1 MDSLPKRKPNRLT
14 GYDYSQPGCYFLT
27 ICSKDREHLF
37 GYVVGADVPIG
48 PHVQLSEI
56 GAIVEQTISQ
66 IPSVDKYIVMPNHV
80 HILLR
85 LPVAN
90 NGPMG
95 TSAPTQSVPWIVRYL
110 KRTVTMACG
119 KTVWQRGY
127 HDHII
132 RNEADY
138 LRIWDYIDT
147 NPAKWREDCY
157 YCQAEGGDLIVKHTY
172 LFRPGRWRAEGTYY
186 DEADRALP
194 LTGWSEVLR
203 TQQQWTLDG
212 ALEVQLP
219 TPLRFTNRY
228 QLCETN
234 FPQTLAWESYNP
246 ALGTL
251 TGTFEVVGPNL
262 MSQYRSSDGVYSGFE
277 ILTLQADGSY
287 QNTGLSLKSGRR
299 MSAWTALLWAE

>member
-14 GYDYSQPGCYFLT
+14 GYDYSQPGCYFVT
-27 ICSKDREHLF
+27 ICSRDREHLF
-37 GYVVGADVPIG
+37 GCVVGADVLIG
-48 PHVQLSEI
+48 PHVQLSKV

-132 RNEADY
+132 RSEADY

-228 QLCETN
+228 QLRETN

-262 MSQYRSSDGVYSGFE
+262 LSQYRSSDGVYSGFE

-299 MSAWTALLWAE
+299 LSAWTALLRAE

>member
-1 MDSLPKRKPNRLT
+1 MDSLPKRKQNRLT
-14 GYDYSQPGCYFLT
+14 GYDYSQPGCYFVT
-27 ICSKDREHLF
+27 ICSRDREHLF
-37 GYVVGADVPIG
+37 GCVVGADVLIG
-48 PHVQLSEI
+48 PHVQLSEV

-132 RNEADY
+132 RSEADY

-157 YCQAEGGDLIVKHTY
+157 YCQAEGGDLAVTHSYFI
-172 LFRPGRWRAEGTYY
+172 
-186 DEADRALP
+186 
-194 LTGWSEVLR
+194 
-203 TQQQWTLDG
+203 
-212 ALEVQLP
+212 
-219 TPLRFTNRY
+219 PLRPPAGGHMGPPLQRARDLPPHPSRPPVVPPSPQGEGLRATARVAPTA
-228 QLCETN
+228 ET
-234 FPQTLAWESYNP
+234 
-246 ALGTL
+246 
-251 TGTFEVVGPNL
+251 GP
-262 MSQYRSSDGVYSGFE
+262 
-277 ILTLQADGSY
+277 
-287 QNTGLSLKSGRR
+287 
-299 MSAWTALLWAE
+299 

>member
-1 MDSLPKRKPNRLT
+1 M
-14 GYDYSQPGCYFLT
+14 
-27 ICSKDREHLF
+27 
-37 GYVVGADVPIG
+37 
-48 PHVQLSEI
+48 
-56 GAIVEQTISQ
+56 
-66 IPSVDKYIVMPNHV
+66 
-80 HILLR
+80 
-85 LPVAN
+85 
-90 NGPMG
+90 
-95 TSAPTQSVPWIVRYL
+95 
-110 KRTVTMACG
+110 
-119 KTVWQRGY
+119 
-127 HDHII
+127 
-132 RNEADY
+132 
-138 LRIWDYIDT
+138 
-147 NPAKWREDCY
+147 
-157 YCQAEGGDLIVKHTY
+157 KHTY

-186 DEADRALP
+186 DGADRALP

-228 QLCETN
+228 QLRETN

-262 MSQYRSSDGVYSGFE
+262 LSQYRSSDGVYSGFE

-299 MSAWTALLWAE
+299 MSAWTALLRAE

>member
-1 MDSLPKRKPNRLT
+1 MDSLPKRKQNRLT
-14 GYDYSQPGCYFLT
+14 GYDYSQPGCYFVT
-27 ICSKDREHLF
+27 ICSRDREHLF
-37 GYVVGADVPIG
+37 GCVVGADVLIG

-132 RNEADY
+132 RSEADY

-228 QLCETN
+228 QLRETN

-299 MSAWTALLWAE
+299 MSAWTALLRAE

>member
-1 MDSLPKRKPNRLT
+1 MDSLPKRKQNRLT
-14 GYDYSQPGCYFLT
+14 GYDYSQPGCYFVT
-27 ICSKDREHLF
+27 ICSRDREHLF
-37 GYVVGADVPIG
+37 GCVVGADVLIG
-48 PHVQLSEI
+48 PHVQLSEV

-132 RNEADY
+132 RSEADY

-228 QLCETN
+228 QLRETN

-299 MSAWTALLWAE
+299 MSAWTALLRAE

>member
-228 QLCETN
+228 QLRETN

-299 MSAWTALLWAE
+299 MSAWTALLRAE

>member
-1 MDSLPKRKPNRLT
+1 MDSLPKRKQNRLT
-14 GYDYSQPGCYFLT
+14 GYDYSQPGCYFVT
-27 ICSKDREHLF
+27 ICSRDREHLF
-37 GYVVGADVPIG
+37 GCVVGADVLIG

-66 IPSVDKYIVMPNHV
+66 ISSVDKYIVMPHHV

-132 RNEADY
+132 RSEADY

-157 YCQAEGGDLIVKHTY
+157 YCQAEGAT
-172 LFRPGRWRAEGTYY
+172 
-186 DEADRALP
+186 LP
-194 LTGWSEVLR
+194 
-203 TQQQWTLDG
+203 
-212 ALEVQLP
+212 
-219 TPLRFTNRY
+219 
-228 QLCETN
+228 
-234 FPQTLAWESYNP
+234 
-246 ALGTL
+246 
-251 TGTFEVVGPNL
+251 
-262 MSQYRSSDGVYSGFE
+262 
-277 ILTLQADGSY
+277 
-287 QNTGLSLKSGRR
+287 
-299 MSAWTALLWAE
+299 

>member
-1 MDSLPKRKPNRLT
+1 MDSLPKRKQNRLT
-14 GYDYSQPGCYFLT
+14 GYDYSQPGCYFVT
-27 ICSKDREHLF
+27 ICSRDREHLF
-37 GYVVGADVPIG
+37 GCVVGADVLIG

-132 RNEADY
+132 RSEADY

-228 QLCETN
+228 QLRETN

-246 ALGTL
+246 ALGPL

-262 MSQYRSSDGVYSGFE
+262 LSQYRSSDGVYSGFE

-299 MSAWTALLWAE
+299 MSAWTALLRAE

>member
-1 MDSLPKRKPNRLT
+1 MDSLPKRKQNRLT
-14 GYDYSQPGCYFLT
+14 GYDYSQPGCYFVT
-27 ICSKDREHLF
+27 ICSRDREHLF
-37 GYVVGADVPIG
+37 GCVVGADVLIG
-48 PHVQLSEI
+48 PHVQLSEV

-157 YCQAEGGDLIVKHTY
+157 YCQSEGAT
-172 LFRPGRWRAEGTYY
+172 
-186 DEADRALP
+186 LP
-194 LTGWSEVLR
+194 
-203 TQQQWTLDG
+203 
-212 ALEVQLP
+212 
-219 TPLRFTNRY
+219 
-228 QLCETN
+228 
-234 FPQTLAWESYNP
+234 
-246 ALGTL
+246 
-251 TGTFEVVGPNL
+251 
-262 MSQYRSSDGVYSGFE
+262 
-277 ILTLQADGSY
+277 
-287 QNTGLSLKSGRR
+287 
-299 MSAWTALLWAE
+299 

>member
-1 MDSLPKRKPNRLT
+1 
-14 GYDYSQPGCYFLT
+14 
-27 ICSKDREHLF
+27 
-37 GYVVGADVPIG
+37 
-48 PHVQLSEI
+48 
-56 GAIVEQTISQ
+56 
-66 IPSVDKYIVMPNHV
+66 
-80 HILLR
+80 
-85 LPVAN
+85 
-90 NGPMG
+90 
-95 TSAPTQSVPWIVRYL
+95 
-110 KRTVTMACG
+110 MACG

-299 MSAWTALLWAE
+299 MSAWTALLRAE

>member
-1 MDSLPKRKPNRLT
+1 MDSLPKRKQNRLT
-14 GYDYSQPGCYFLT
+14 GYDYSQPGCYFVT
-27 ICSKDREHLF
+27 ICSRDREHLF
-37 GYVVGADVPIG
+37 GCVVGADVLIG
-48 PHVQLSEI
+48 PHVQLSEV

-132 RNEADY
+132 RSEADY

-228 QLCETN
+228 QLRETN

-262 MSQYRSSDGVYSGFE
+262 LSQYRSSDGVYSGFE

-299 MSAWTALLWAE
+299 MSAWTALLRAE

>member
-1 MDSLPKRKPNRLT
+1 MDSLPKRKQNRLT
-14 GYDYSQPGCYFLT
+14 GYDYSQPGCYFVT
-27 ICSKDREHLF
+27 ICSRDREHLF
-37 GYVVGADVPIG
+37 GCVVGADVLIG
-48 PHVQLSEI
+48 PHVQLSEV

-110 KRTVTMACG
+110 KRTVTIACG

-132 RNEADY
+132 RSEADY

-157 YCQAEGGDLIVKHTY
+157 YCQAEGGDLAVTHSYVI
-172 LFRPGRWRAEGTYY
+172 
-186 DEADRALP
+186 
-194 LTGWSEVLR
+194 
-203 TQQQWTLDG
+203 
-212 ALEVQLP
+212 
-219 TPLRFTNRY
+219 PLR
-228 QLCETN
+228 
-234 FPQTLAWESYNP
+234 PP
-246 ALGTL
+246 AGGPVRRPYGITRI
-251 TGTFEVVGPNL
+251 GGVG
-262 MSQYRSSDGVYSGFE
+262 
-277 ILTLQADGSY
+277 
-287 QNTGLSLKSGRR
+287 
-299 MSAWTALLWAE
+299 

>member
-1 MDSLPKRKPNRLT
+1 MDSLPKRKQNRLT
-14 GYDYSQPGCYFLT
+14 GYDYSQPGCYFVT
-27 ICSKDREHLF
+27 ICSRDREHLF
-37 GYVVGADVPIG
+37 GCVVGADVLIG
-48 PHVQLSEI
+48 PHVQLSEV

-132 RNEADY
+132 RSEADY

-157 YCQAEGGDLIVKHTY
+157 YCQAEGAI
-172 LFRPGRWRAEGTYY
+172 
-186 DEADRALP
+186 
-194 LTGWSEVLR
+194 
-203 TQQQWTLDG
+203 
-212 ALEVQLP
+212 
-219 TPLRFTNRY
+219 
-228 QLCETN
+228 
-234 FPQTLAWESYNP
+234 
-246 ALGTL
+246 
-251 TGTFEVVGPNL
+251 
-262 MSQYRSSDGVYSGFE
+262 SS
-277 ILTLQADGSY
+277 
-287 QNTGLSLKSGRR
+287 
-299 MSAWTALLWAE
+299 